1 MRVVRFVA
9 LVLSVLLASDAA
21 FAQALPNL
29 SSLRVGYNTRK
40 ATVKPDG
47 ELKSQIDEID
57 KQIADALR
65 LGRFG
70 EVRRLYAKGTTLLAG
85 RPWTDAAEFQAALAI
100 RTDRVLVDSSAPYRV
115 RLEQIFAP
123 QIELSQPL
131 TARATIR
138 PRATALPDPDR
149 NAANRTGATSAA
161 APAPPTPIDLG
172 TFDGVSRDLR
182 ESPFPID
189 LDVAALADGPY
200 TLSIEVRDQDR
211 ALGTATLNVAVMK
224 GLDARLR
231 ALDAAA
237 AKAPASVQADL
248 RYPADYIRKINQG
261 TIGFGTFDL
270 AADLSAAEAVA
281 ASVAKTK
288 RNPFVGR
295 TGDFERHYLLEGAN
309 EIMPYRVFV
318 PKSYTGAKAFP
329 LIIAL
334 HGLGGTEDG
343 MLDRYGKRIPTLAE
357 ERGYIVASP
366 LGFRVDGFY
375 GSGIAATA
383 DPRQRRDRELS
394 EKDVMEVLN
403 RMRADYKIDESRI
416 YLMGHSMG
424 AIGTWALAAKY
435 PELWAAVAPF
445 AGMGAPASVERMRHI
460 PQFVVHG
467 DADPTVSVNGSRT
480 MVEAMKKLG
489 VRVTYIEVPGGN
501 HSDIVVPNIPGMFD
515 FFDAHKKPVSPSHQ

>member
-9 LVLSVLLASDAA
+9 LVLSVFVASDAA

-29 SSLRVGYNTRK
+29 SSVRVGYNTRK
-40 ATVKPDG
+40 ATVKPEG
-47 ELKSQIDEID
+47 ELKAQIDEID
-57 KQIADALR
+57 QQIAEATR

-70 EVRRLYAKGTTLLAG
+70 DVRRLYAKGTTLLAG
-85 RPWTDAAEFQAALAI
+85 RPWTDAAEFQAALVI

-123 QIELSQPL
+123 AIELSQLL
-131 TARATIR
+131 TAHATIR
-138 PRATALPDPDR
+138 PRATALPDPDAR
-149 NAANRTGATSAA
+149 ATSPGSAASA

-189 LDVAALADGPY
+189 LDVAAIADGPY

-211 ALGTATLNVAVMK
+211 SLGTATLNVALMK

-237 AKAPASVQADL
+237 AKAPATVQASL
-248 RYPADYIRKINQG
+248 RYPGDYIRKINHG

-270 AADLSAAEAVA
+270 TADLAAAEALA
-281 ASVAKTK
+281 ASVAKSK
-288 RNPFVGR
+288 RDPFVGR

-309 EIMPYRVFV
+309 EIMPYRVYV
-318 PKSYTGAKAFP
+318 PTSYTGTKPFP

-343 MLDRYGKRIPTLAE
+343 MLDRYGRRIPTLAE

-375 GSGIAATA
+375 GSGVVATA
-383 DPRQRRDRELS
+383 DPRERRNREFS

-403 RMRADYKIDESRI
+403 RMRADYTIDESRI

-435 PELWAAVAPF
+435 PDLWAALAPF
-445 AGMGAPASVERMRHI
+445 AGMGAPATVERMRHI

-467 DADPTVSVNGSRT
+467 DADPTVPVNGSRT

-501 HSDIVVPNIPGMFD
+501 HSDVVVPNIPGMFD
-515 FFDAHKKPVSPSHQ
+515 FFDAHKKSVNTSHQ